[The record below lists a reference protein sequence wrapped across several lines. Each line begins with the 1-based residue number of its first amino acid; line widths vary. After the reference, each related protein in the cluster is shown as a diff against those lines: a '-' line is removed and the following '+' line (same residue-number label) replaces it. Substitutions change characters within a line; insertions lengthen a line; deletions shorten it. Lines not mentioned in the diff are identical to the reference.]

1 MLITRSPFRTL
12 NSFSALKTL
21 CLLLY
26 LVSAP
31 KVTQAQVTSLRP
43 FERVRAL
50 VVGVSDYAND
60 KIADLPFADDDAEY
74 FAQMLRE
81 QTEWPVAPGDIVLLT
96 DQDATYGRFIAE
108 LSKLTESVSP
118 RDRVIIF
125 FAGHG
130 DVEVV
135 SDIQTGYLLFHDAPA
150 RAYAAGGACEVYT
163 LDQAI
168 DKLILGKRAQ
178 VILIADACRSG
189 SLAGSRRGAAATASV
204 IKTLFGNTA
213 KILSCEPDE
222 LSLEAPDLG
231 GGHGLFSYYLVQGM
245 MGAANRNDDAYVSL
259 LELER
264 YLQDQVMAASGERQT
279 PSVSGPT
286 SLQIAKARR
295 DNPTLSGTFNTL
307 AVSNQASVL
316 GSDPTKKFL
325 AFSAA
330 VSAQHLVYPAKGSAY
345 NIYQTM
351 GDGPDDL
358 AFKQVMKTTLIGKL
372 QADAQRAVSE
382 YLNSPGKELA
392 RRWVDSEVYAQYP
405 EYLEIAAGLLGED
418 DYFYPEVMARAH
430 YFRGVNLRLKAE
442 LTDADSS
449 LFHRALAEQEKA
461 LKLQAKGAAPHIFN
475 EIGLVHRHF
484 NRLDLE
490 LEAFQNAHEQSPRWG
505 LALTNLAFANKRN
518 ERLPEAERLYLKA
531 IQESPELSLPYYN
544 LAVLYEEDEQVE
556 KAIEFYELAGQKPD
570 PLPEVLYNLA
580 ILYRQDIASLPA
592 AERAIQQYLR
602 LVPDDTYGY
611 LLAGAL
617 YLDQEKS
624 TPAWEMFEFAES
636 LAPDD
641 FHVLNNVAFLAE
653 RERDFNRGIAAR
665 RKMVRLYP
673 EDHSAHLG
681 LAESLLE
688 SGQPEKAM
696 DELRILF
703 NKGFRN
709 YDELNPTETFGALIE
724 NAEFRALLKLY
735 FPDKE

>member
-1 MLITRSPFRTL
+1 M
-12 NSFSALKTL
+12 
-21 CLLLY
+21 
-26 LVSAP
+26 
-31 KVTQAQVTSLRP
+31 VTHAQVTSLRP
-43 FERVRAL
+43 YERVRAII
-50 VVGVSDYAND
+50 VGVSDYAND

-81 QTEWPVAPGDIVLLT
+81 QTEWPVAPADIVLLT

-168 DKLILGKRAQ
+168 DKLILKKEAQ

-295 DNPTLSGTFNTL
+295 DNPALSSTSTTL
-307 AVSNQASVL
+307 AVYDQASEPAPD
-316 GSDPTKKFL
+316 SDPTRKFL

-351 GDGPDDL
+351 GDGPEAM
-358 AFKQVMKTTLIGKL
+358 AFKQVMKTSLIGKL

-405 EYLEIAAGLLGED
+405 EYLEIAASLLGED
-418 DYFYPEVMARAH
+418 DYFYSEVIARAH

-449 LFHRALAEQEKA
+449 LFHRALVEQEKA

-475 EIGLVHRHF
+475 EIGLIHRHF

-490 LEAFQNAHEQSPRWG
+490 LEAFQDAHEQSPRWG
-505 LALTNLAFANKRN
+505 LALTNLAYANKRN
-518 ERLPEAERLYLKA
+518 ERFPEAEQLYLKA
-531 IQESPELSLPYYN
+531 IEESPELSLPYYN
-544 LAVLYEEDEQVE
+544 LAVMYEEDERID
-556 KAIEFYELAGQKPD
+556 KAIEFYELAGEKPD
-570 PLPEVLYNLA
+570 PLPEILYNLT
-580 ILYRQDIASLPA
+580 ILYHRNTADLPA
-592 AERAIQQYLR
+592 AERAIQQYLK
-602 LVPDDTYGY
+602 LVPDDTHGY
-611 LLAGAL
+611 LLAGAVC
-617 YLDQEKS
+617 LDQGKPAE
-624 TPAWEMFEFAES
+624 AWEMFEFALS

-641 FHVLNNVAFLAE
+641 FHVLKNIAYLAE
-653 RERDFNRGIAAR
+653 RERDYDRGIAAR
-665 RKMVRLYP
+665 QKMVQLYP
-673 EDHSAHLG
+673 EEHSAHLW

-688 SGQPEKAM
+688 SGQPEKALG
-696 DELRILF
+696 ELRILF
-703 NKGFRN
+703 IKGFRN
-709 YDELNPTETFGALIE
+709 YDELNPTEMFGALSE
-724 NAEFRALLKLY
+724 NAEFRAMLKLY